1 MINKVDA
8 TPPASELNSTGTR
21 YPKRK
26 RAPAKYYDSD
36 SDGYDSSHSED
47 DYVPINKVNFLR
59 LPN

>member
-8 TPPASELNSTGTR
+8 TPPASGTR

-26 RAPAKYYDSD
+26 RAPVKYYESDSESD
-36 SDGYDSSHSED
+36 SDGYDSSHFEV